1 MTRTI
6 DVLLLPACALS
17 ALSALCCPLLS
28 HASPHEPVELDRI
41 EVRNRRGAAESAA
54 RVALEREALRNIAG
68 GTNLIDMGKVARQA
82 TLRDVLDYQPGI
94 VVQDFFGGL
103 DQPRLNIRGS
113 GIQSN
118 PVNRGVQLLQDG
130 LPLNDAD
137 GSFVIGLVELRNA
150 ALVSV
155 RRGANAIT
163 PAATTL
169 GGEVD
174 IHSSGGD
181 EQANRVQL
189 ESGSFGRRG
198 AQLAY
203 GQAGPRLDW
212 RISASTDRYDG
223 YRHHS
228 DGNRQSLQFTA
239 DWRLGDN
246 AVNHSSLGWTHL
258 FFHIPSV
265 VTKARVYS
273 DPRGVLGDQATPQD
287 RLLNVYRRDPRR
299 ETRQWRLANRT
310 EWTHGVTQ
318 QTLGLWWQSTDDLFN
333 NTTVHNVSQGA
344 TRGLQYD
351 WQYQPQNW
359 ELRLAA
365 AYTDGDSTR
374 DFYAN
379 NPINGTRLQRFGHF
393 ALDASSLD
401 LIADATWRPAAG
413 WQLQA
418 NTRWSHVRRDA
429 HDPSSGMRLNQAYRH
444 ASPRLGAIWE
454 PNDQVRLFA
463 NLSRSQEV
471 PTWWEIVN
479 AEASPVNPA
488 RARASLQRLRSQR
501 ADTAELGGD
510 GDWIGQQARM
520 HWSVA
525 IYRSRVSDE
534 LMAMLDGYGNRVGTY
549 NYSADTLHQG
559 IEAGVNGQFDFASA
573 HAIEYRLAWTFSDFR
588 FLGGPYGGNQIAGI
602 PRHLLSAELLW
613 SGSNGWRVGPSLRWL
628 PQATPTD
635 HVNTPDIYQDPYALL
650 GFRVEYAA
658 PTNGWSAFL
667 LADNLTDRRYASSYS
682 VRHQATAAQP
692 GFLPGLGRNVSVG
705 VSWRF

>member
-1 MTRTI
+1 MTRKI
-6 DVLLLPACALS
+6 DLLSSPACLLS
-17 ALSALCCPLLS
+17 ALTALSCPLLS
-28 HASPHEPVELDRI
+28 YAHPREPVELDRI
-41 EVRNRRGAAESAA
+41 EVRNRQRAQEPVRMSQ
-54 RVALEREALRNIAG
+54 ERDDLRDVAG
-68 GTNLIDMGKVARQA
+68 GTNLIDLSGAARRE

-130 LPLNDAD
+130 LPLNEAD

-150 ALVSV
+150 AFVSA

-169 GGEVD
+169 GGEID
-174 IHSSGGD
+174 IHS
-181 EQANRVQL
+181 ANGEDPGRMQL
-189 ESGSFGRRG
+189 EAGSFGRRG
-198 AQLAY
+198 AQFAY
-203 GQAGPRLDW
+203 GQSGQSLDW
-212 RISASTDRYDG
+212 RVSASADRYDG

-228 DGNRQSLQFTA
+228 DGDRQSLQLTA
-239 DWRLGDN
+239 GWHLGEHALN
-246 AVNHSSLGWTHL
+246 RSSLGWTDL

-265 VTKARVYS
+265 VPKARVYS
-273 DPRGVLGDQATPQD
+273 DPRGVLGDQSSPQD

-299 ETRQWRLANRT
+299 QARQWRLANQT
-310 EWTHGVTQ
+310 EWSRDAWQ

-333 NTTVHNVSQGA
+333 NTTVHNVSQGV

-351 WQYQPQNW
+351 GQYQLPGW
-359 ELRLAA
+359 DLRLAA

-379 NPINGTRLQRFGHF
+379 NPSNGTRMQRFGHF

-401 LIADATWRPAAG
+401 VMAGVVWRPTAD
-413 WQLQA
+413 WQWQA
-418 NTRWSHVRRDA
+418 STRWSQVRRDA
-429 HDPSSGMRLNQAYRH
+429 RDPGASLMLNQDYRH

-454 PNDQVRLFA
+454 PRPQLRLFA

-479 AEASPVNPA
+479 AEASPLQPA
-488 RARASLQRLRSQR
+488 RARASLQRLRSQQ
-501 ADTAELGGD
+501 ADTVELGGD
-510 GDWIGQQARM
+510 GEWGEDAARTR
-520 HWSVA
+520 WSLA

-549 NYSADTLHQG
+549 NYIDDTLHQG
-559 IEAGVNGQFDFASA
+559 VEAGLNGQFGVASA
-573 HAIEYRLAWTFSDFR
+573 QAIEYRLAWTYSDFR
-588 FLGGPYGGNQIAGI
+588 FLGGPYDGKQIAGI
-602 PRHLLSAELLW
+602 PRHLISAEVLW
-613 SGSNGWRVGPSLRWL
+613 TSNSGWRAGPSLRWL
-628 PQATPTD
+628 PQDTPTD
-635 HVNTPDIYQDPYALL
+635 HMNTPSIYQDAYALL
-650 GFRVEYAA
+650 GFRVEFAA
-658 PTNGWSAFL
+658 PTRPWSAFL

-692 GFLPGLGRNVSVG
+692 GFLPGLGRNFSLG